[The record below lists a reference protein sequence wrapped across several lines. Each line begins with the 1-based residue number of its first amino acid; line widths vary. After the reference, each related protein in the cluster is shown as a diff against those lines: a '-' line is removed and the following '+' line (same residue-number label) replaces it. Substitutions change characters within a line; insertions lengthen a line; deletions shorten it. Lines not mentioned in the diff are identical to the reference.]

1 MAVRCWCEMTCAQR
15 VLANFGWGSGE
26 VIATSSRHSWAPE
39 SAGCI
44 IRGGQIIE
52 GLTGNA
58 GEIGHMIVKAGGPRC
73 GCGARGCMEALA
85 SKTAIARRVEKA
97 IRKGLP
103 TVLADKMARKGG
115 RLKSG
120 DLSEAVAAKDLVAL
134 KEVQRAAHFLGVGL
148 GSLINALGP
157 EIVIVGGGVA
167 GALGEPYLE
176 LVRSAAR
183 AAGVYRPRRKSPYR
197 TSALGDDA
205 GILGAALLAREQFA
219 KR

>member
-1 MAVRCWCEMTCAQR
+1 
-15 VLANFGWGSGE
+15 
-26 VIATSSRHSWAPE
+26 
-39 SAGCI
+39 
-44 IRGGQIIE
+44 
-52 GLTGNA
+52 
-58 GEIGHMIVKAGGPRC
+58 
-73 GCGARGCMEALA
+73 MEALA

-103 TVLADKMARKGG
+103 TVLADKMARKAG

-167 GALGEPYLE
+167 GALGEPYLD

-183 AAGVYRPRRKSPYR
+183 AQAITDPEGKIRIEQA
-197 TSALGDDA
+197 ALGDDA
-205 GILGAALLAREQFA
+205 GILGAALLRASNSRIDESDRDFMASRVANGRGSIVLIDADDDVVAAAGDGEERPLRPERPVTFQLVVRRECVA
-219 KR
+219 SHPHTRRA